1 VPVCPVVKKKKNMER
16 LGVGVGERKLGE
28 RKQKTNKTK
37 QSKQQQQQQQVNTFS
52 KGMFFV
58 WDPKDSSLNDC

>member
-1 VPVCPVVKKKKNMER
+1 MER